1 MARSIDKVE
10 LRGQVDKA
18 VMDVLDACSI
28 ARGIDRISLVE
39 KVLSDWAARKVSEA
53 SVLQRIARGNPAV
66 MELAGI
72 LRHPSGLP
80 RCPTTASIPLPQQA
94 FPVPQ
99 MAVRPGNR
107 CNEPLH
113 RAGNR

>member
-1 MARSIDKVE
+1 MKARIVICKPSGQRLAPKFTKEPSMARSIDTVE

-28 ARGIDRISLVE
+28 ARGIDRISLDE

-66 MELAGI
+66 MDLAGI
-72 LRHPSGLP
+72 KQDECG
-80 RCPTTASIPLPQQA
+80 
-94 FPVPQ
+94 V
-99 MAVRPGNR
+99 
-107 CNEPLH
+107 
-113 RAGNR
+113 

>member
-1 MARSIDKVE
+1 MARGIDKVE

-28 ARGIDRISLVE
+28 ARDMDRISLVE
-39 KVLSDWAARKVSEA
+39 KVLTDWAARKVSEA

-72 LRHPSGLP
+72 KQDEYG
-80 RCPTTASIPLPQQA
+80 
-94 FPVPQ
+94 V
-99 MAVRPGNR
+99 
-107 CNEPLH
+107 
-113 RAGNR
+113 

>member
-1 MARSIDKVE
+1 MARGIDKVE

-18 VMDVLDACSI
+18 GMDVLDAWSS

-39 KVLSDWAARKVSEA
+39 KVLTDWAARKVSEA

-72 LRHPSGLP
+72 KQDECG
-80 RCPTTASIPLPQQA
+80 
-94 FPVPQ
+94 V
-99 MAVRPGNR
+99 
-107 CNEPLH
+107 
-113 RAGNR
+113 

>member
-10 LRGQVDKA
+10 LRVQVDKA

-66 MELAGI
+66 MDLAGI
-72 LRHPSGLP
+72 KQDECG
-80 RCPTTASIPLPQQA
+80 
-94 FPVPQ
+94 V
-99 MAVRPGNR
+99 
-107 CNEPLH
+107 
-113 RAGNR
+113 

>member
-1 MARSIDKVE
+1 MARGIEKVE

-39 KVLSDWAARKVSEA
+39 KVLFDWAARKVSEA

-72 LRHPSGLP
+72 KQDECG
-80 RCPTTASIPLPQQA
+80 
-94 FPVPQ
+94 V
-99 MAVRPGNR
+99 
-107 CNEPLH
+107 
-113 RAGNR
+113 

>member
-10 LRGQVDKA
+10 LRGQVDNA
-18 VMDVLDACSI
+18 VIVVLDACSI

-66 MELAGI
+66 MDLAGI
-72 LRHPSGLP
+72 KQDECG
-80 RCPTTASIPLPQQA
+80 
-94 FPVPQ
+94 V
-99 MAVRPGNR
+99 
-107 CNEPLH
+107 
-113 RAGNR
+113 

>member
-39 KVLSDWAARKVSEA
+39 KVLSDWAV
-53 SVLQRIARGNPAV
+53 RGEV
-66 MELAGI
+66 KCHTTGKYREL
-72 LRHPSGLP
+72 LGLP
-80 RCPTTASIPLPQQA
+80 EKQQ
-94 FPVPQ
+94 
-99 MAVRPGNR
+99 
-107 CNEPLH
+107 
-113 RAGNR
+113 

>member
-1 MARSIDKVE
+1 MSRSIEKVE

-39 KVLSDWAARKVSEA
+39 KVLADWAARKVIEA

-66 MELAGI
+66 MDLAG
-72 LRHPSGLP
+72 LKQDEYG
-80 RCPTTASIPLPQQA
+80 
-94 FPVPQ
+94 V
-99 MAVRPGNR
+99 
-107 CNEPLH
+107 
-113 RAGNR
+113 